1 MGKGALERPSRGSF
15 ILVGIVSAHL
25 SLCIIHFINEERAFE
40 ILMRDFISF
49 PQAFILNEEMLAG
62 FFIIE
67 QINFF
72 VNDKIIISLKCR
84 KRTEKNWDMQAFQP
98 K

>member
-1 MGKGALERPSRGSF
+1 MNLNVTVLSGCTSGEMTFCPPNSACWANEVALRN
-15 ILVGIVSAHL
+15 VKSAKKV
-25 SLCIIHFINEERAFE
+25 N
-40 ILMRDFISF
+40 
-49 PQAFILNEEMLAG
+49 